1 LYKDDQRS
9 TALALEHAMMKTVGA
24 EVCEKRRS
32 PQKERET
39 EKKKQCRAEVAT
51 SSNTQGSA
59 LFNPE

>member
-1 LYKDDQRS
+1 
-9 TALALEHAMMKTVGA
+9 MMKTVGA

-51 SSNTQGSA
+51 SSNTQSSA